1 MMGICF
7 LLSTDAI
14 VMKKSKTKQKNA
26 KNRGGWWKYKKERN
40 NNVNREWGKAKPG
53 HRGPRGER

>member
-14 VMKKSKTKQKNA
+14 VVKKSKTKPKNA
-26 KNRGGWWKYKKERN
+26 KKDEVDGNIKK
-40 NNVNREWGKAKPG
+40 REIM
-53 HRGPRGER
+53 